1 MAGKRKRRRSNSIAV
16 PAPPSESESVSIS
29 KISNGYLISKSGTK
43 RGKYF
48 THTEFSAGRPVIAA
62 AGVPAKGKAKPA
74 AKPKSRKPVAH
85 REVGFL
91 RE

>member
-1 MAGKRKRRRSNSIAV
+1 MAKRRRKSNSIAV
-16 PAPPSESESVSIS
+16 PAPPTESESIRVT
-29 KISNGYLISKSGTK
+29 KITNGYLISKSGTK

-48 THTEFSAGRPVIAA
+48 EHTEYSAGRPVIAA
-62 AGVPAKGKAKPA
+62 AGVPTKAKA
-74 AKPKSRKPVAH
+74 AGKPKARKPVAH